1 MSVAE
6 LFAFTCGEL
15 TIPHGFLIEGAKGK
29 IRVPVPSYL
38 IVHPRGRVLF
48 DSGLHLAIQGDAA
61 THMGERGM
69 RGTAFHFAAGEE
81 IGARLA
87 GAACAPEA
95 ITHVVNSHLHYDHCG
110 GNAQL
115 ANADVV
121 VQRREWEHARA
132 LPDDDPGYRRRDFD
146 TGQRVKRIDGEHDL
160 FGDGSVVCFP
170 THGHTPGHQSLR
182 VRTARGEHVL
192 CGDACYL
199 RESLEQLRL
208 PGVIF
213 DREAA
218 LASLRKFQALAAAG
232 ARILYGHDPAFWRS
246 VPQAPAR
253 LA

>member
-1 MSVAE
+1 MSAVT
-6 LFAFTCGEL
+6 LHAFTCGEL
-15 TIPHGFLIEGAKGK
+15 TIPRGFLIEGEKGK

-38 IVHPRGRVLF
+38 VTHPRGRVLF
-48 DSGLHLAIQGDAA
+48 DSGLHLAIQRDAA
-61 THMGERGM
+61 AHMGERGM
-69 RGTAFHFAAGEE
+69 RGTRFHFAAGEE

-87 GAACAPEA
+87 SVACAPEA

-110 GNAQL
+110 GNTQL
-115 ANADVV
+115 PNADVL

-146 TGQRVKRIDGEHDL
+146 TGQRVRLVDGELDL
-160 FGDGSVVCFP
+160 FGDGAVVLFP
-170 THGHTPGHQSLR
+170 TRGHTPGHQSMR
-182 VRTARGEHVL
+182 VRTADRELVL

-199 RESLEQLRL
+199 RESLERLLL

-218 LASLRKFQALAAAG
+218 LASLRVFAALAAGG
-232 ARILYGHDPAFWRS
+232 ARILFGHDPVFWRS